1 MLNRLSK
8 LIVATGAAASV
19 SVGALMPRPASA
31 DTTSTILTAAAAI
44 GAVVLY
50 SNIQRKQAA
59 ANTVVG
65 YTRNGGTVY
74 ADGRVVMPNG
84 QTYYPNSN
92 TNGQYGYNYPIN
104 DPNYGQ
110 YNNGQYN
117 NGQYNNGQ
125 YNNGQLPT
133 GNTPPTAATN
143 NGQYANN
150 GRWNNAN
157 QNRANDDAATAQP
170 QPRPRPRPPLAR
182 AQPIR
187 EPGGRCGH
195 EPARL
200 ARLRVARAPRL
211 AGPRPRRHRG
221 RVDGAA
227 RRFPRIARRQ
237 RRRARR

>member
-1 MLNRLSK
+1 MFNRLSK
-8 LIVATGAAASV
+8 FVVATGAAASI
-19 SVGALMPRPASA
+19 SAGALVPRPASA

-50 SNIQRKQAA
+50 SNYQRKQAA

-74 ADGRVVMPNG
+74 ADGRVVMANG

-117 NGQYNNGQ
+117 NGNGQYANGQYNNGQ
-125 YNNGQLPT
+125 YNNGQY
-133 GNTPPTAATN
+133 

-150 GRWNNAN
+150 AR
-157 QNRANDDAATAQP
+157 NRDRD
-170 QPRPRPRPPLAR
+170 
-182 AQPIR
+182 
-187 EPGGRCGH
+187 
-195 EPARL
+195 
-200 ARLRVARAPRL
+200 
-211 AGPRPRRHRG
+211 HR
-221 RVDGAA
+221 
-227 RRFPRIARRQ
+227 
-237 RRRARR
+237 

>member
-74 ADGRVVMPNG
+74 ADGRVVMPDG

-104 DPNYGQ
+104 NPNYGQ

-117 NGQYNNGQ
+117 NAQYGYNNGQ
-125 YNNGQLPT
+125 YANGRYNGQY
-133 GNTPPTAATN
+133 AAANGRYTN
-143 NGQYANN
+143 AQYANN
-150 GRWNNAN
+150 GRWNTAN
-157 QNRANDDAATAQP
+157 QNRANDDA
-170 QPRPRPRPPLAR
+170 RNRDRDR
-182 AQPIR
+182 DR
-187 EPGGRCGH
+187 SH
-195 EPARL
+195 
-200 ARLRVARAPRL
+200 
-211 AGPRPRRHRG
+211 H
-221 RVDGAA
+221 
-227 RRFPRIARRQ
+227 
-237 RRRARR
+237 